1 MNRNNGKHLLTRRSA
16 VIGMSVSASLLLA
29 PVLKAQEST
38 PESATPAASPA
49 AEPVVE
55 SQSTT
60 LMTAAIDNLPE
71 APFTVRL
78 LRITLEPGA
87 ITPMHTHHGPEIDMV
102 ESGEVMIRSLGDAP
116 VTRADGSEETSTGDD
131 LTLGVG
137 DMVHFPAEIGMYFE
151 NETDSDVVLLSAVII
166 PVGADYRN
174 ERITWVDGEP
184 DTTGISYQKLGD
196 GLVQELDQQAATW
209 TVTDVTLAAKAEL
222 PTIAGIGMITPVE
235 GNLSFKVNSGA
246 VQVTRADS
254 EMIQPNALVGT
265 EFSLGDADGAFFP
278 SGMAAT
284 SREDEASP
292 LRLLIME
299 IAPANGVSDDPAQLT
314 FTEGDGTL
322 AGQSQETETG
332 TIVTTTDQNVNV
344 REEPSVD
351 ADVVTQLDE
360 GVELEVLEGPE
371 DADDYTWYKIRVNE
385 EDGAE
390 GWVASDFI
398 TEVQGQTAE
407 TKAEETAN
415 DGTASGTDATPS
427 ATGEYEIGTTV
438 LTTDENVRL
447 RSEPTTDGDAI
458 DALAKGTE
466 LLVTGEPTEADG
478 YTWLPVETED
488 GVAGYVVID
497 YVEKAP

>member
-1 MNRNNGKHLLTRRSA
+1 MNRNYGKHLLTRRSA
-16 VIGMSVSASLLLA
+16 VIGSMSLGTSLLLA
-29 PVLKAQEST
+29 PATLAQEST
-38 PESATPAASPA
+38 PASATPAASPA

-55 SQSTT
+55 TQSTP
-60 LMTAAIDNLPE
+60 LMAADIDELPE

-131 LTLGVG
+131 MTLAVG

-151 NETDSDVVLLSAVII
+151 NQTDDDVVLLSSVII

-209 TVTDVTLAAKAEL
+209 TVNDVTLSASAEL
-222 PTIAGIGMITPVE
+222 PAIAGIGMITPVK
-235 GNLSFKVNSGA
+235 GNLSFKVESGA

-254 EMIQPNALVGT
+254 EMIQPNALVGS

-278 SGMAAT
+278 AGVAAT
-284 SREDEASP
+284 SREDEANP
-292 LRLLIME
+292 LRMLAME
-299 IAPANGVSDDPAQLT
+299 IAPANGVGADPATLT

-322 AGQSQETETG
+322 AGESQETETG

-371 DADDYTWYKIRVNE
+371 EADDYTWYRIRVNE

-398 TEVQGQTAE
+398 TEVQGTTAE
-407 TKAEETAN
+407 SQAEES
-415 DGTASGTDATPS
+415 DGTASGTDVTP
-427 ATGEYEIGTTV
+427 AAAGEFEVGTTV
-438 LTTDENVRL
+438 VTNDENVRL

-458 DALAKGTE
+458 DALAEGTE
-466 LLVTGEPTEADG
+466 LLVTGEPEEGDG